1 MKTVR
6 FIGMAVMMAVMS
18 FGFAACSGDDD
29 EDGGGSG
36 SGALIKQIIGVTDSD
51 DDCTFEYDAMGR
63 VIKAN
68 SRNSRTYTYGENAI
82 YVNGSK
88 EYELSHGRI
97 VKEGEYDTHAY
108 DNNGYLHHDGDG
120 SDDYYT
126 YTWKDGNLVKY
137 GNKYQYWTVTYSKMK
152 WPKGWMHY
160 WKGTEMDAY
169 LEPSGAWGKM
179 PKNLPSVV
187 TEYNG
192 DGSVYRT
199 FTFEY
204 VVENNRITQLI
215 ETVNKPNES
224 YYNKSWVYQFVY

>member
-6 FIGMAVMMAVMS
+6 FIGMAVMMAVGS
-18 FGFAACSGDDD
+18 FGFTACSGDDD

-68 SRNSRTYTYGENAI
+68 SRTYTYGENAI

-88 EYELSHGRI
+88 EYELSNGRI
-97 VKEGEYDTHAY
+97 VKEGEYDTHSY
-108 DNNGYLHHDGDG
+108 DNKGYLQHDGDG
-120 SDDYYT
+120 SDGYYT

-160 WKGTEMDAY
+160 WKSTEMDAY

-179 PKNLPSVV
+179 PKNLPSVM
-187 TEYNG
+187 TEYNK

-204 VVENNRITQLI
+204 GVENNRITQLI
-215 ETVNKPNES
+215 ETANYPNES